1 MASPSSDNERASVRD
16 RVMHYAFAAKEWRSW
31 QSQSGECAQY
41 HAERGDSER
50 VGGAMNHVAVDS
62 ILVVD
67 DTPTNS
73 NNLVAAVSGDGYR
86 VVVTNDGQSALEQTR
101 QAMPI
106 AILMH
111 AIAPRP
117 EAYEACRRLKSN
129 ADTAEIPVIF
139 VTVSGDSSDKAKGF
153 AAGGSD
159 FMIEP
164 FEREEL
170 LARVKSHVR
179 THKHQ
184 LQSSHVIQELQARL
198 AERTAELSAA
208 REEIARLKAIQELD
222 KGADGPASNGGNLHT
237 LQEMERRHFVAA
249 LTRTHGVIE
258 GPRGVARMLDLKP
271 STARF
276 RIRKLG
282 IRREDFVAR

>member
-1 MASPSSDNERASVRD
+1 
-16 RVMHYAFAAKEWRSW
+16 
-31 QSQSGECAQY
+31 
-41 HAERGDSER
+41 
-50 VGGAMNHVAVDS
+50 MNDVAVDS

-73 NNLVAAVSGDGYR
+73 SNLVAAMSADGYR

-101 QAMPI
+101 RAMPI
-106 AILMH
+106 AILVH
-111 AIAPRP
+111 AIAPRQ

-139 VTVSGDSSDKAKGF
+139 VTVSGDSADKAKGF

-159 FMIEP
+159 FIVEP

-170 LARVKSHVR
+170 LARIKSHVR

-184 LQSSHVIQELQARL
+184 QQSEQVIQELQERL
-198 AERTAELSAA
+198 AERTAELSNA
-208 REEIARLKAIQELD
+208 REELVRLQAIHELQEGD
-222 KGADGPASNGGNLHT
+222 GADGPPMNGDSLHT
-237 LQEMERRHFVAA
+237 LQEMERRHFIAA

-282 IRREDFVAR
+282 IKREDFVAR